1 MTGGGVDHSRT
12 DVADMEILHA
22 IILGIVQ
29 GISEFLPIS
38 SSGHLVIVG
47 ALLDQS
53 SGTTS
58 DDASNLLMNVVLHTG
73 TLFSILIIYR
83 KEVLK
88 LRL

>member
-1 MTGGGVDHSRT
+1 
-12 DVADMEILHA
+12 MEILHA